1 MGYHKRK
8 IKKGIYGDVSK
19 IQEEIE
25 ELLDALEQSN
35 RIMAL
40 VELSDLV
47 ASMQGFLDKNFPGFT
62 IDDLIIMAK
71 ATDSAFKEGIRK

>member
-8 IKKGIYGDVSK
+8 IKKGVYGDVSK

-25 ELLDALEQSN
+25 ELLDAIEQSN

-40 VELSDLV
+40 VEMSDLV
-47 ASMQGFLDKNFPGFT
+47 AAMQGFLDKNFPGFN
-62 IDDLIIMAK
+62 IEDLIVMAK
-71 ATDSAFKEGIRK
+71 ATDSAFKDGTRG